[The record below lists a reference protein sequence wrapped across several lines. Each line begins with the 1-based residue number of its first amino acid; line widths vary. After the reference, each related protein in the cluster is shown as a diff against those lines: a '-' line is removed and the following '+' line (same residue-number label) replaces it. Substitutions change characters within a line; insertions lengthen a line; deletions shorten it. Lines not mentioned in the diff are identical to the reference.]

1 MKIYKGKLQ
10 NKINFPFV
18 LIKKRAIERKKRE
31 TGKSLKGHRTALH
44 LKSLIKWP
52 LLKDNFNCFN
62 YVN

>member
-1 MKIYKGKLQ
+1 MKMNREKLQ
-10 NKINFPFV
+10 SKINFPFV
-18 LIKKRAIERKKRE
+18 VIKKRAIEGKKRE